1 LAASPLIVTVALAA
15 PAKEGAKTTLT
26 EHLPFGPTCPL
37 QVVETENSS
46 DPKRVPPLKVTVA
59 PPFLGAVLVKPTT
72 LTLLRPTLTVPKFKK
87 LVETFTTADTRG
99 VGVAIG
105 AGVGVGFGVGVG
117 AGAGVVVAVGIG
129 VGLVVGVAVGL
140 VVGVGV
146 GVVVGVGVGLVVGV
160 GVGVVVGVGVG
171 LVVGVGVGV
180 AVGVGVGVALE
191 LELPAYAFTKVAM
204 STVPQPVVWS

>member
-1 LAASPLIVTVALAA
+1 LIVTVALAA

-105 AGVGVGFGVGVG
+105 AGVGVGFG
-117 AGAGVVVAVGIG
+117 AGVVVAVGIG
-129 VGLVVGVAVGL
+129 VGLVVGVAVGLVVAVGVGVVVGIGVGL

-171 LVVGVGVGV
+171 
-180 AVGVGVGVALE
+180 VALE